1 MEFTLD
7 DVLIAALSMCLGIAA
22 QAMILAALAGAL

>member
-7 DVLIAALSMCLGIAA
+7 DVFIAVVSLCLGVAA
-22 QAMILAALAGAL
+22 QALIVAALAGAL